1 MKTVTTLL
9 CAIPMVLLVGCAN
22 MTPEE
27 QSVLSGSALGA
38 VGGAALGALS
48 GHAGEGAMIGAG
60 VGALGGA
67 MQSTNNQPRPRARA
81 PQRRTVRESYEEEI
95 CYDNGECEIHVH
107 HYE

>member
-1 MKTVTTLL
+1 MKAVTTLL
-9 CAIPMVLLVGCAN
+9 CALPMVLLVGCAN

-67 MQSTNNQPRPRARA
+67 MQNTNNQQPRGRVA
-81 PQRRTVRESYEEEI
+81 QRRPTRETYEEEI
-95 CYDNGECEIHVH
+95 CYDDGECEIHIH